1 MAAPSYSNE
10 DMMAGNENGTSHNNN
25 NTTGASSA
33 AATLPLSSVLEH
45 TYTSLIQQYL
55 AVHCLD
61 NATFYA
67 ERLVATSKTSHSL
80 YLLALC
86 YYRHQKPQRV
96 RYLLEQ
102 EANTATSPELM
113 YLLAQSC
120 FDQEDYS
127 AAEEALLRQVRRDFS
142 KTESSNI
149 NEYILTATVSQTWH
163 YDCSITS
170 ASCRLPVT
178 KLT

>member
-1 MAAPSYSNE
+1 
-10 DMMAGNENGTSHNNN
+10 MMAGNENGTSNNN
-25 NTTGASSA
+25 NTTGASWA
-33 AATLPLSSVLEH
+33 AATLPSSSVLEH

-102 EANTATSPELM
+102 EANTTTSPELM

-120 FDQEDYS
+120 FDLEDYS

-142 KTESSNI
+142 KTEASNI
-149 NEYILTATVSQTWH
+149 NEYILTATVSRTWH
-163 YDCSITS
+163 YDCSISTE
-170 ASCRLPVT
+170 SCWLPVT